1 MELQLRHLL
10 NARFR
15 ASSRYGWTPY
25 GALDPG
31 ARELLS
37 GLHAG
42 AGLAGLLTPA
52 GAGFGLRGLDAES
65 AGLRAALA
73 EPGPLPEP
81 ALALPGNGI
90 AVARMVLD
98 GVLEVEHEG
107 RFVSG
112 AEAFPAV
119 FRGIPVPAGRGSLA
133 RLSLDALEYGAS
145 LELDDPIALSWRLYR
160 FNTLPISPE
169 WRRRLPDRRA
179 VAAYLG
185 LDRFDGRAMSVHASV
200 GAHRL
205 SAHRSWLVWDLRR
218 DGPARTG
225 GARWKLYVSPE
236 VEALPEVLHC
246 VLGLAPEWP
255 AAVSLKVGA
264 DLPGLLRPDK
274 CVVHFSTRE
283 QLDAAA
289 ARLAAELDGLPA
301 HGVPFSAEAGGGL
314 LSWGVDPP
322 GDRPVLRWL
331 GVESWRLRITH
342 QLAAALRIARTA
354 GPGAVAAPAF
364 ALGRI
369 LLEGVDPVTW
379 APLDYAAPAE
389 QSVAGH

>member
-1 MELQLRHLL
+1 MALPLRYFLD
-10 NARFR
+10 ARFR
-15 ASSRYGWTPY
+15 ASTRYGWTPY
-25 GALDPG
+25 DALDSG

-37 GLHAG
+37 GLDG
-42 AGLAGLLTPA
+42 EAGLAGLLTPA
-52 GAGFGLRGLDAES
+52 GAGVAIRGLDAES
-65 AGLRAALA
+65 AGLWSALS

-81 ALALPGNGI
+81 VRALAGDGV

-112 AEAFPAV
+112 ADAFPAV
-119 FRGIPVPAGRGSLA
+119 FGGVPVPEGRGPLA

-160 FNTLPISPE
+160 FNTLPLTPE
-169 WRRRLPDRRA
+169 WRRRLPGRRA

-185 LDRFDGRAMSVHASV
+185 IDGFDGRAAALHAAV
-200 GAHRL
+200 GEYRL
-205 SAHRSWLVWDLRR
+205 SAHRGWLTWDLRR
-218 DGPARTG
+218 ETTARTG

-236 VEALPEVLHC
+236 VEALPEALHC
-246 VLGLAPEWP
+246 VLRLLPEWP

-274 CVVHFSTRE
+274 CVAYFSTRD

-289 ARLAAELDGLPA
+289 ARLTAELDGMPA
-301 HGVPFSAEAGGGL
+301 HGVPFSADAGHGL
-314 LSWGVDPP
+314 LSWGMDPP

-369 LLEGVDPVTW
+369 FLEGVDPVTW
-379 APLDYAAPAE
+379 APLDHAGPAE
-389 QSVAGH
+389 QAVARH

>member
-1 MELQLRHLL
+1 MAPPLRHLL
-10 NARFR
+10 DARFR
-15 ASSRYGWTPY
+15 ASTRYGWTPY
-25 GALDPG
+25 GALDQG

-37 GLHAG
+37 GLRAET
-42 AGLAGLLTPA
+42 GLAGLLTPA
-52 GAGFGLRGLDAES
+52 VPGVAIRGLDAES
-65 AGLRAALA
+65 AGLWSALS

-81 ALALPGNGI
+81 VVALGGDGV

-112 AEAFPAV
+112 ADAFPAV
-119 FRGIPVPAGRGSLA
+119 FGEAGVPEGTGPLA

-145 LELDDPIALSWRLYR
+145 LALDDPIALSWRLYR
-160 FNTLPISPE
+160 FNTQPISPE

-185 LDRFDGRAMSVHASV
+185 LDGFDGRAASLHAAV
-200 GAHRL
+200 GEHRL
-205 SAHRSWLVWDLRR
+205 SAHRGWLAWDLRR
-218 DGPARTG
+218 ETPARTG

-236 VEALPEVLHC
+236 VEALPEALHC
-246 VLGLAPEWP
+246 VLALLPEWP
-255 AAVSLKVGA
+255 AAVALKVGA

-274 CVVHFSTRE
+274 CVAYFSTRD

-289 ARLAAELDGLPA
+289 ARLAAELDGMPA
-301 HGVPFSAEAGGGL
+301 HGVPFSADAGRGL
-314 LSWGVDPP
+314 LSWGMDPP

-342 QLAAALRIARTA
+342 QLAAALRLARTA

-379 APLDYAAPAE
+379 APLDHAGPAE
-389 QSVAGH
+389 QPVAHH